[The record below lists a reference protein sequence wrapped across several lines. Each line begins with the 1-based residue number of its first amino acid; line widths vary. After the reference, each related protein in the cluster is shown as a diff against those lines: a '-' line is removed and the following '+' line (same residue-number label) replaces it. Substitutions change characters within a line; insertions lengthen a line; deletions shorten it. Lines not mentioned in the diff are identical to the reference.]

1 MSDRTTPIPENAK
14 PFDAP
19 PMSDDEML
27 RRLRVI
33 QAGRE
38 QAERIAR
45 DGVSDDRV
53 TMGDDGT
60 GNCPDIGP
68 NMGPGQLEVR
78 CPNCHATMDVA
89 GDTPLTDLMCRECGA
104 HFSLID
110 QNLDSQA
117 APALS
122 KLGRFELIER
132 LGVGGFGSVWKAR
145 DKELDRIVAIKIP
158 RARSMTSEEQDKFF
172 REARAAAQLRHP
184 NIVSVHEVGRDGDS
198 LYIVT
203 DFIRGVTL
211 DDWLTSTLPTGREA
225 AAICGRIADAL
236 DHAHEQGIVHRDLKP
251 ANIMIDGRGEPHLT
265 DFGLARRATGEVTVT
280 IDGQILGTPAYM
292 SPELALGEAHNAD
305 SRSDVYSLGVVLFQL
320 LTGELPF
327 RGNARMLM
335 HQIIH
340 DEPPS
345 PRKLNASVPK
355 DLETITLKC
364 LEKEPSKRYQ
374 TARDLSQ
381 ESRRFLAGEPIQ
393 ARPVSRTERT
403 VRWCRRHPQLFAMA
417 ASLFLVLLTGVLVST
432 IFAVRYRNQRD
443 VATNLALLVGQDAN
457 PRALEEALKHYPNN
471 VGVLNLYAW
480 MLATSPSD
488 TLRNG
493 RRAIEFATTACEL
506 TDYADPSCLDTLAA
520 AYAEAGNFA
529 EAIKWSEKAISIL
542 GPNPDPRELSIFS
555 SKLQNYKNDQPTRWG
570 LINPAAHPVER

>member
-19 PMSDDEML
+19 PMSDDEMQ

-305 SRSDVYSLGVVLFQL
+305 SRSDVYSLGVILFQL

-570 LINPAAHPVER
+570 LINPAARPVER